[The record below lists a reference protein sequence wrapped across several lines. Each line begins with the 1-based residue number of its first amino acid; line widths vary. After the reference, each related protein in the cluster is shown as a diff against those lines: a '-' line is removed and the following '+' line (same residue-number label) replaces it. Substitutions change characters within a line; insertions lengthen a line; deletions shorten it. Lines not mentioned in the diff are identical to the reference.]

1 MTSHPMYCVVVLLLI
16 EAVVLTLA
24 QRPIGKKL
32 FAYLPSMFWIY
43 FLPMLVTTAGL
54 LPPANPA
61 YVWIGKWLL
70 PAALVLLL
78 LSADIRGIL
87 RLGPMALRVM
97 AAATCGIMIGAIG
110 ASLLFRSWLPEEAW
124 KAIGAISGSW
134 IGGSANMLA
143 VGKAVEIPE
152 SLLGVVTI
160 VDTLL
165 SYTWMG
171 MLIAVSVWQD
181 WFDRRNQSHTVLI
194 QELTQRAGKASLSGK
209 RGLTVGSLVWMGLI
223 AMAGAGVAV
232 WLSGKVP
239 PIKNVL
245 NSGAYAVLL
254 ATVFGVLLSFTPAR
268 KLESCGSNTVGFA
281 LLYLVLASI
290 GAKTH
295 LGLVRSGPVF
305 LGGGATMLILHGI
318 CLFIAARLFRA
329 PMALVATASQA
340 NIGGPAS
347 APVVAGIYHPELAPV
362 GLLLAV
368 AGNILGTF
376 LGIMVSQICRWVG

>member
-1 MTSHPMYCVVVLLLI
+1 MTSHPMYCVAVLLLI
-16 EAVVLTLA
+16 EGVVLSLA

-32 FAYLPSMFWIY
+32 FKYLPSMFWIY

-54 LPPANPA
+54 LPSASPV
-61 YVWIGKWLL
+61 YVWIGRWIL

-78 LSADIRGIL
+78 LSADVRGIL

-97 AAATCGIMIGAIG
+97 AAATSGIMIGAIA
-110 ASLLFRSWLPEEAW
+110 ASMLFRPWLPEEAW
-124 KAIGAISGSW
+124 KAIGALSASW
-134 IGGSANMLA
+134 IGGSANMIA

-152 SLLGVVTI
+152 SLMGVITI
-160 VDTLL
+160 VDTLF

-171 MLIAVSVWQD
+171 MLIAVSVLQER
-181 WFDRRNQSHTVLI
+181 FDRRNRSRTELI
-194 QELTQRAGKASLSGK
+194 QELTQRAGKGNLSGK
-209 RGLTVGSLVWMGLI
+209 SGLTADSLVWMALI
-223 AMAGAGVAV
+223 AVAGAGVAV

-245 NSGAYAVLL
+245 NSAAYAVIL
-254 ATVFGVLLSFTPAR
+254 ATVMGVVLSFTPAR
-268 KLESCGSNTVGFA
+268 KLESRGSNTVGFA

-295 LGLVRSGPVF
+295 LGLVKSVPVF
-305 LGGGATMLILHGI
+305 LVVGATMLIIHGI

-329 PMALVATASQA
+329 PMALLATASQA
-340 NIGGPAS
+340 NVGGPAS

-368 AGNILGTF
+368 GGNILGTF
-376 LGIMVSQICRWVG
+376 LGIAVSQVCRWMS

>member
-16 EAVVLTLA
+16 EGVVLTLA

-32 FAYLPSMFWIY
+32 FKYLPSMFWIY

-54 LPPANPA
+54 LPPANPV
-61 YVWIGKWLL
+61 YVWIGKWIL

-78 LSADIRGIL
+78 LSADVRGIL

-97 AAATCGIMIGAIG
+97 AAATCGVMAGAIV
-110 ASLLFRSWLPEEAW
+110 AAMVFRSWLPEEGW
-124 KAIGAISGSW
+124 KAIGALSASW
-134 IGGSANMLA
+134 IGGSANMIA

-152 SLLGVVTI
+152 SLMGVITI
-160 VDTLL
+160 VDTLF

-171 MLIAVSVWQD
+171 MLIAVSVLQER
-181 WFDRRNQSHTVLI
+181 FDRQNRSNTGLI
-194 QELTQRAGKASLSGK
+194 KELTLRAGNGGVSGK
-209 RGLTVGSLVWMGLI
+209 GGLSAGSLVWMAMI
-223 AMAGAGVAV
+223 AIAGAGVAV
-232 WLSGKVP
+232 QAGGKLP
-239 PIKNVL
+239 PIENVL
-245 NSGAYAVLL
+245 SPAAYAVIL
-254 ATVFGVLLSFTPAR
+254 ATGIGVFLSFTPAR
-268 KLESCGSNTVGFA
+268 KLESRGSNTVGFA

-295 LGLVRSGPVF
+295 LGLVKSVPVF
-305 LGGGATMLILHGI
+305 LAVGATMLVIHGI
-318 CLFIAARLFRA
+318 CLLFAARLFRA
-329 PMALVATASQA
+329 PMALLATASQA

-368 AGNILGTF
+368 CGNILGTF
-376 LGIMVSQICRWVG
+376 LGIAVSHVCRWVG